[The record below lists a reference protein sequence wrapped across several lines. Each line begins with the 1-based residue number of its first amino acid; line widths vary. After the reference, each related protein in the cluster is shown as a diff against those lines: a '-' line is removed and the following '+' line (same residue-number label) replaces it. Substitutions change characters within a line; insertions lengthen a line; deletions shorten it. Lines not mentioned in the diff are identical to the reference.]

1 VPLFVGQVVDL
12 RRQRASQVAGFAAV
26 TIAAAV
32 LIGWWVGLPLLSSWG
47 SDLPAM
53 RPSGAL
59 ALAALGF
66 ALMHPGKDF
75 RVAFA
80 VGLAAAGLAALGL
93 ALALFNIELRLGIDR
108 WLAPSA
114 AVPELGPALLRVAI
128 AGTLGFGL
136 AGGALAL
143 GRFETHRFAATML
156 AGVAGAIA
164 VFALLGYL
172 AGIDTLYRS
181 VSVNSPPLPT
191 VAGLLCVAGGVL
203 LRIGTM
209 PVLRRPRPLWHL
221 LIMLGCAIVAP
232 LLLFDAYAGISIADA
247 QFDEVREEL
256 MSEARTLSAV
266 LTVRSSARS
275 RDCRRWLPRR
285 RYAKATSPS
294 SSARPRPRWPC
305 ARAAISCSSIATCS
319 SSSIPGCPSARI

>member
-1 VPLFVGQVVDL
+1 M
-12 RRQRASQVAGFAAV
+12 

-80 VGLAAAGLAALGL
+80 VGLAAPGLAALGL

-156 AGVAGAIA
+156 AGAIA
-164 VFALLGYL
+164 GFALLGYL
-172 AGIDTLYRS
+172 TGIDALYGS

-191 VAGLLCVAGGVL
+191 VAGLLCVAGGSSCGSE
-203 LRIGTM
+203 RCPYSASPGRCGTC
-209 PVLRRPRPLWHL
+209 W
-221 LIMLGCAIVAP
+221 
-232 LLLFDAYAGISIADA
+232 
-247 QFDEVREEL
+247 
-256 MSEARTLSAV
+256 
-266 LTVRSSARS
+266 
-275 RDCRRWLPRR
+275 
-285 RYAKATSPS
+285 
-294 SSARPRPRWPC
+294 
-305 ARAAISCSSIATCS
+305 
-319 SSSIPGCPSARI
+319 